1 MSLPSLEEIRKTTD
15 MLIFDL
21 DGTILDSLNVWNQVD
36 IDFLGKRGFE
46 VTPEYTEM
54 VTRLCIR
61 DAADH
66 TKRLFDLRESP
77 EEIMQEWNDT
87 VSEYYHH
94 HIDLKPGAMEF
105 IDRAHKLGFILAAAT
120 ALSAD
125 HALPCLARLGILEI
139 FNNVTTLD
147 DIGSRADKSDPSIYI
162 HAMEKAGL
170 SDPSRVLV
178 FEDVKLCIEGAGK
191 GGFRTCAV
199 YDRIGIGSNSWEDI
213 CRVSDYSLKSFLDA
227 GAE

>member
-1 MSLPSLEEIRKTTD
+1 MSLPSLEDLRKTTD

-21 DGTILDSLNVWNQVD
+21 DGTILDSLYVWNQVD
-36 IDFLGKRGFE
+36 IDFLGKRGFK
-46 VTPEYTEM
+46 VTPEYTEA

-66 TKRLFDLRESP
+66 TKKLFGLKESP

-87 VSEYYHH
+87 VSDYYHH
-94 HIDLKPGAMEF
+94 HIGLKPGAFEF
-105 IDRAHKLGFILAAAT
+105 ISRAKELGFVLAAAT
-120 ALSAD
+120 ALSGD
-125 HALPCLARLGILEI
+125 HAVPCLARLGVLEM

-162 HAMEKAGL
+162 HAMERAGV

-199 YDRIGIGSNSWEDI
+199 YDSIGIGTNSWEDI
-213 CRVSDYSLKSFLDA
+213 TGVSDYSLESFS
-227 GAE
+227 GAVY